1 MELTWSHQERFKD
14 DSDSADERTKE
25 LIQII
30 KAIACANMLAKRRVF
45 DWLQAIEAI
54 SHESS
59 DLVMMWK
66 ELIQDDRSM
75 PLIKILELGEEQGE
89 QEEEEAEKAT
99 ANVGDGEEKPL
110 IRKVERDTLRAF
122 RHHKQVNPLDLPGS
136 ADITADV
143 DFAYIRS
150 QVAEIASSKVAIKSY

>member
-1 MELTWSHQERFKD
+1 MAECGG
-14 DSDSADERTKE
+14 AA
-25 LIQII
+25 LI
-30 KAIACANMLAKRRVF
+30 V
-45 DWLQAIEAI
+45 DYGEE
-54 SHESS
+54 HGE
-59 DLVMMWK
+59 
-66 ELIQDDRSM
+66 
-75 PLIKILELGEEQGE
+75 ELGEEQGE
-89 QEEEEAEKAT
+89 QEEEAEKAT

-122 RHHKQVNPLDLPGS
+122 RHHKQVHPLDLPGS

>member
-1 MELTWSHQERFKD
+1 MAECGG
-14 DSDSADERTKE
+14 AA
-25 LIQII
+25 LI
-30 KAIACANMLAKRRVF
+30 V
-45 DWLQAIEAI
+45 DY
-54 SHESS
+54 
-59 DLVMMWK
+59 
-66 ELIQDDRSM
+66 
-75 PLIKILELGEEQGE
+75 GEEHGGELGE

-122 RHHKQVNPLDLPGS
+122 RHHKQVHPLDLPGS